1 MATVKIGG
9 RSYEVEVRGE
19 TVVVDGH
26 EYPITVREEAAHAT
40 VNAGGVPYRVQ
51 LPAAADRASGMSVLV
66 DYRQFVFEYEGR
78 LGGGSSVAPR
88 ERKSAAASNGASPA
102 TAVKGGV
109 AAQIAGRIL
118 GIRVRVG
125 DAVAKGDVLLL
136 LEAMKMEN
144 EIKSPTD
151 GIVKDIP
158 VKEGDR
164 VSEGQVLCVVVLD

>member
-26 EYPITVREEAAHAT
+26 EYPVSVREEGAHAT
-40 VNAGGVPYRVQ
+40 VNAGGVAYRVQ
-51 LPAAADRASGMSVLV
+51 LPAASDRASGMSVQV

-78 LGGGSSVAPR
+78 LGGGPAPR
-88 ERKSAAASNGASPA
+88 ERKVATSSNGAGTA
-102 TAVKGGV
+102 AAVKGGV

-118 GIRVRVG
+118 GIRVKVG
-125 DAVAKGDVLLL
+125 DTVAKGDVLLL

-164 VSEGQVLCVVVLD
+164 VSEGQVLVVVELD